1 MVEHIMRPREFDEG
15 AVVDAVMRTFWRN
28 GYAATSMNDL
38 VAATGLSR
46 STIYNSFGGKKT
58 LFALA
63 LKEYRRV
70 TTGNVAKISRSSD
83 VRGSLRALLI
93 SIVDDELSDHEGF
106 GCFAANSS
114 LEISGR
120 DPELSA
126 LVAQHFQ
133 RLESGLLRLLRHG
146 QKTGEI
152 SPEQDCEILSRYFV
166 AVIQGIRVV
175 SKGLPAAS
183 RQPYLHSIVEAS
195 IATV

>member
-1 MVEHIMRPREFDEG
+1 MRPREFDEG
-15 AVVDAVMRTFWRN
+15 AVIDAVMRTFWHN

-38 VAATGLSR
+38 VEATGLSR

-70 TTGNVAKISRSSD
+70 TTENVALISRPGD
-83 VRGSLRALLI
+83 VRSNLRALLL
-93 SIVDDELSDHEGF
+93 SIVDNELSDHEGF

-114 LEISGR
+114 LEVSGR

-126 LVAQHFQ
+126 LVAQHFE
-133 RLESGLLRLLRHG
+133 RLESGLLRLLKRG
-146 QKTGEI
+146 QKAGEI
-152 SPEQDCEILSRYFV
+152 SPDQDCQMLSRYFV

-175 SKGLPAAS
+175 SKGLPAAC

-195 IATV
+195 IETV

>member
-63 LKEYRRV
+63 LKEYRRA

-152 SPEQDCEILSRYFV
+152 SPEQDCEMLSRYFV

>member
-1 MVEHIMRPREFDEG
+1 MRPREFDEG

-63 LKEYRRV
+63 LKEYRRA

-152 SPEQDCEILSRYFV
+152 SPEQDCEMLSRYFV